1 MVTFS
6 AYRYTSLSWGQGWR
20 DSSDFNEILHF
31 FFDSIL
37 STTLIPLLRRWLP
50 SLFIQTGTEFATTS
64 VQSTLLTSPASART
78 RLLPP
83 TSLSICVVLRETVPW
98 FPSSSLA
105 MMGHINLRPR
115 NTVSPS
121 SCLYITCLQPSMVSL
136 ESQPS
141 SYDSQVISARFELN
155 DPSTNRATQPTIT
168 RHSRLSRSHGFGSTF
183 PLGVIGCLRYQ
194 RHQLWSKNPGQIPV
208 TPWLVWYTQTWDTFR
223 PILWTFLEDGGPM
236 MGW

>member
-6 AYRYTSLSWGQGWR
+6 AYRYTSSSWGQGWR

-50 SLFIQTGTEFATTS
+50 SLFIQTGTGFATTS

-105 MMGHINLRPR
+105 TMGHINLRPR

-141 SYDSQVISARFELN
+141 SYGSQVISARFELN
-155 DPSTNRATQPTIT
+155 DPSTDHATHPTIT
-168 RHSRLSRSHGFGSTF
+168 RHSRLSRSHGFGLTF
-183 PLGVIGCLRYQ
+183 FLGVAPDRLFTISTAPTLEQESG
-194 RHQLWSKNPGQIPV
+194 SN
-208 TPWLVWYTQTWDTFR
+208 TSYTLAGMVYTDVGLFGRFYGHFWKMVG
-223 PILWTFLEDGGPM
+223 L
-236 MGW
+236 